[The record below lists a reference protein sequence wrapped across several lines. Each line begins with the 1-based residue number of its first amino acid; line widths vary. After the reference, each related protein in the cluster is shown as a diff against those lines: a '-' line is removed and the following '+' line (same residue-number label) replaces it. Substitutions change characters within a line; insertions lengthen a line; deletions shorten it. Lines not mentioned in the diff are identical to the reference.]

1 MPSFHKLL
9 LPVLVSGIG
18 LAWAAP
24 PPELDPPVT
33 ESSDPLR
40 VAAVEQA
47 VRDLQGRQGQQ
58 APSGAALAA
67 ASVVSG
73 TTDAG
78 FAYLSGGIT
87 SSDRELM
94 RSQSG
99 RYGLWIATV
108 AKGSGAYL
116 TDAQLRIV
124 DTQRQTPVLERTS
137 DGPWFMVA
145 LPPGRY
151 TVSAT
156 LHTDGVAVPQTLTQQ
171 VTVPAR
177 GRHQAVLRFKSPA
190 QVSPEMSRS
199 N

>member
-1 MPSFHKLL
+1 MSSFPIKLL
-9 LPVLVSGIG
+9 PILLSGIG

-24 PPELDPPVT
+24 VDDRPVT
-33 ESSDPLR
+33 ETIDPVR

-47 VRDLQGRQGQQ
+47 VRDLQRRQGQQ
-58 APSGAALAA
+58 APTGGALSA

-73 TTDAG
+73 STDAG
-78 FAYLSGGIT
+78 IAYLSGGIT
-87 SSDRELM
+87 VDDREQM
-94 RSQSG
+94 RAQSG

-116 TDAQLRIV
+116 SDAQLRIV
-124 DTQRQTPVLERTS
+124 DSQRKSLVLARTS
-137 DGPWFMVA
+137 DGPWFMLA

-156 LHTDGVAVPQTLTQQ
+156 LHTDGVASPETLTQQ

-177 GRHQAVLRFKSPA
+177 GQHQAVLRFKSPA
-190 QVSPEMSRS
+190 QVSPEMHLSK
-199 N
+199 